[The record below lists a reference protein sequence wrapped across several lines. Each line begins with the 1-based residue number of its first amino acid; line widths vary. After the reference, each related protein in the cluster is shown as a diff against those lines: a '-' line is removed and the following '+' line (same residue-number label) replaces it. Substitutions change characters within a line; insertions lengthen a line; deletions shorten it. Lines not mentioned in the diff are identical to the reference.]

1 MVTNT
6 SNQLIQL
13 FVVSTSHMDWDWN
26 QTSEEYYTTN
36 SGSTPVRTILQ
47 NAITLLQDPTLPIPY
62 QFNLA
67 EIAWLKRFLA
77 EYHDQPF
84 VLQTLQGFAPNQ
96 LVFLGGGI
104 TSPDNLVCNGEAFI
118 RNYLVGRQFLKAKQ
132 LDAAL
137 TDVCWIPD
145 DFGQDPQLPV
155 VLNAMGMNGVAFWRV
170 PGNQPSPPYG
180 NSAIYDGCN
189 YVPSNGSAPIS
200 YQLMQDGVTFFWQAS
215 DGSKILTQQMSDG
228 YGVIWNQNN
237 AVPGSSN
244 PRNNK
249 PETLYNFT
257 QQSGVQP
264 GGLLMA
270 PCGGDF
276 SDPSGTLCNT
286 VQDYNNTYPGS
297 PYAGLATFQ
306 DFINAMNAYEA
317 ANPGTL
323 QTHAMDASN
332 FWTGYFA
339 SRPQLKINQQQGVNI
354 LMATETLGTLLQAQY
369 PALANQWT
377 AIAPNIA
384 DAWDL
389 LCPST
394 HHDYVTG
401 TSPNSVYTAEQLP
414 WGNKALDIAK
424 GALETTLAL
433 LGGAVKTNPAAGQ
446 VAYIVYNPSG
456 FRRLETGNLVE
467 IPATADLAG
476 MNSVWINERSS
487 LVAIQRTS
495 DGKIVFPCYT
505 DVGTPSMAYTTVYF
519 TPEIVA
525 VTNSLP
531 DAGQDSYTLSNDL
544 VSITVTANSGWA
556 ITSLTDIG
564 NNNFQVLK
572 GDCYGNQLMLYYE
585 SEYNSPTNYGYGNI
599 YQMGNELAPT
609 DENGSGFYAD
619 SSSYFIGVQTNGLY
633 DASMVDN
640 GPYVWRL
647 KASVANTATDA
658 VAAITYELYANEP
671 LVRME
676 ITGNAAS
683 NVDNSIVATW
693 AISDHNDVSPSGM
706 LYGTGNHWNDGITTQ
721 EGNSY
726 IFTPYWNGPNFRP
739 VHDYLTLQPVGNP
752 AAGQPL
758 AAVYN
763 EAMRAWS
770 YYNGLLLGTLFR
782 NPPGTQRGAHG
793 TDTSTVTQRY
803 AFRVP
808 GANGIGRPET
818 CQPLQE
824 SIAFQQ
830 PLLAVAAAPFAG
842 VAATLAETA
851 TLVAPIASNCL
862 VRVARPQDPVENEP
876 FSFVL
881 RIYQPTNSAAQS
893 YQFNLPFAY
902 GGMQVQ
908 LVTAL
913 EEPLAQQPEQQPILS
928 GGVIT
933 IYDMPTL
940 TTLQVQL

>member
-1 MVTNT
+1 MANNT
-6 SNQLIQL
+6 SNPPIQL

-26 QTSEEYYTTN
+26 QTSEEYYRTN
-36 SGSTPVRTILQ
+36 LYSTPVRTILQ
-47 NAITLLQDPTLPIPY
+47 NAISLLQDETLPLPY

-67 EIAWLKRFLA
+67 EIAWLKRFLH
-77 EYHDQPF
+77 EFPEQLG
-84 VLQTLQGFAPNQ
+84 VLQGFAPDQ

-118 RNYLVGRQFLKAKQ
+118 RNYLVGRQFLKEKQ

-155 VLNAMGMNGVAFWRV
+155 VLNAMGMNGVGFWRV
-170 PGNQPSPPYG
+170 PGNQPSPPSG
-180 NSAIYDGCN
+180 NPAIYGGCN
-189 YVPSNGSAPIS
+189 YVPTNGSAPIS
-200 YQLMQDGVTFFWQAS
+200 YQLMQDGVSFFWQAA
-215 DGSKILTQQMSDG
+215 DGSKILTQQMSGG

-244 PRNNK
+244 PKNNK

-276 SDPSGTLCNT
+276 SDPSGTLCST
-286 VQDYNNTYPGS
+286 VQDYNNEYPGS

-401 TSPNSVYTAEQLP
+401 TSPDNVYTHEQLP
-414 WGNKALDIAK
+414 WGNKALEKAK
-424 GALETTLAL
+424 NALEIALAL

-456 FRRLETGNLVE
+456 FRRMETGNLVE
-467 IPATADLAG
+467 IPATPDLDG
-476 MNSVWINERSS
+476 MNSVLINDNDT
-487 LVAIQRTS
+487 LVPIQRTS
-495 DGKIVFPCYT
+495 NGHIVFPCYT
-505 DVGTPSMAYTTVYF
+505 DVGTPSMMYTTVYF
-519 TPEIVA
+519 TPEVVA
-525 VTNSLP
+525 ATNSLP

-556 ITSLTDIG
+556 ISSLIDIG
-564 NNNFQVLK
+564 NNNFPVLK
-572 GDCYGNQLMLYYE
+572 GGGYGNQLMLYRE
-585 SEYNSPTNYGYGNI
+585 TAYGNNNADGNI
-599 YQMGNELAPT
+599 YQMGNELDPSA
-609 DENGSGFYAD
+609 DNGSGFYTD
-619 SSSYFIGVQTNGLY
+619 SNSPFTAVQTNGLY
-633 DASMVDN
+633 DASVVDN

-671 LVRME
+671 LLRME

-683 NVDNSIVATW
+683 TVDNSIVATW
-693 AISDHNDVSPSGM
+693 AISDKNDVSPSGM
-706 LYGTGNHWNDGITTQ
+706 LYGTGNHWNDGITAQ
-721 EGNSY
+721 NGNPY
-726 IFTPYWNGPNFRP
+726 AFTPYWNGPNFRP

-770 YYNGLLLGTLFR
+770 YYEGLLLGTLFR
-782 NPPGTQRGAHG
+782 NPPGTQRGANG
-793 TDTSTVTQRY
+793 TDTGTVTQRY

-830 PLLAVAAAPFAG
+830 PLLAIAAAPFAG
-842 VAATLAETA
+842 VAASLPETA

-862 VRVARPQDPVENEP
+862 VRVARPQDPVENAP

-881 RIYQPTNSAAQS
+881 RIYQPTNNTTQNW
-893 YQFNLPFAY
+893 QFNLPV
-902 GGMQVQ
+902 GGPGMQ
-908 LVTAL
+908 LEMVTAL
-913 EEPLAQQPEQQPILS
+913 EAPLAQPPAQQPVF
-928 GGVIT
+928 GNGAIT

-940 TTLQVQL
+940 ATLQVQL